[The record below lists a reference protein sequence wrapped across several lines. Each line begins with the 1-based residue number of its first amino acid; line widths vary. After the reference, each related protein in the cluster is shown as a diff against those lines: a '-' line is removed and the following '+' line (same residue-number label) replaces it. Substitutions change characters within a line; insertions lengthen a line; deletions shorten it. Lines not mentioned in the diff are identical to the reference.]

1 MSEIRLVLLHLVMAR
16 AFLQCAIDS
25 ERHSRELERVCSE
38 FLKKLDNA

>member
-1 MSEIRLVLLHLVMAR
+1 MDKIRLILLPLIVAR
-16 AFLQCAIDS
+16 ALLQCAIDS